1 MRVSTLSMCDLAGS
15 ERTNRTK
22 ADGDRLKEAGII
34 KWFLVEL
41 MLCVVSLLSQVG
53 ESKLFRVCSGAHLN
67 LSVET

>member
-53 ESKLFRVCSGAHLN
+53 ESKLFRVCSGVHLK